1 MTDRLT
7 GHVALVTGGG
17 RGIGRAIAERLY
29 RDGAELA
36 ICGTTESVLR
46 DTANALQEEGGRAVF
61 WQRCDAGDEAAV
73 QQTVAAA
80 VACFGKVD
88 ILVNNAAVTLGQF
101 PRERIDVPFH
111 QLDRAVWDANLHIN
125 LTAPWFFAKAVY
137 PHMAAQHWGRI
148 INIGSGTVY
157 SGRGNCAA
165 YIASKAGL
173 VGLTRAMAFDLGRD
187 GITCNLVSVGLTLTD
202 RMVDAGYETMAER
215 FVASTPMARTQRP
228 DDVPGTVAYF
238 ASDDAGYV
246 TGQALSVDGGRT
258 MH

>member
-1 MTDRLT
+1 M
-7 GHVALVTGGG
+7 
-17 RGIGRAIAERLY
+17 
-29 RDGAELA
+29 
-36 ICGTTESVLR
+36 
-46 DTANALQEEGGRAVF
+46 
-61 WQRCDAGDEAAV
+61 

-80 VACFGKVD
+80 AGRFGKVD

-111 QLDRAVWDANLHIN
+111 QLDQAVWDANLHIN

-137 PHMAAQHWGRI
+137 PHMAAQRWGRV

-187 GITCNLVSVGLTLTD
+187 GITCNLVSVGLTMTD
-202 RMVDAGYETMAER
+202 RMVDAGYEAMAER
-215 FVASTPMARTQRP
+215 FLAATPMARVQRP
-228 DDVPGTVAYF
+228 DDIPGTVAYF